1 MAVELQS
8 GLPSVHQFQSLIREK
23 QQIEIKLVTNDV
35 ITGTLRWQDP
45 QCFCVDS
52 NEGQT
57 LVLWQQTVAYLKL
70 L

>member
-1 MAVELQS
+1 MATELET

-23 QQIEIKLVTNDV
+23 QAIEIKLVTSDV
-35 ITGTLRWQDP
+35 ISGTLRWQDP
-45 QCFCVDS
+45 HCLCVDG

-57 LVLWQQTVAYLKL
+57 LILWRHAIAYLKL